1 MFKEPGKIQLS
12 HLNPSYLQKEAKRAS
27 YDPKMQQKSKALPK
41 GFLWKLYPRLKLHLK
56 GFPVLLYEPL
66 HPHIVVSKTSGIL

>member
-1 MFKEPGKIQLS
+1 MLVSETVRGTTGHALPSRGPMLMFKEPGKIQLS

-41 GFLWKLYPRLKLHLK
+41 GFL
-56 GFPVLLYEPL
+56 
-66 HPHIVVSKTSGIL
+66 